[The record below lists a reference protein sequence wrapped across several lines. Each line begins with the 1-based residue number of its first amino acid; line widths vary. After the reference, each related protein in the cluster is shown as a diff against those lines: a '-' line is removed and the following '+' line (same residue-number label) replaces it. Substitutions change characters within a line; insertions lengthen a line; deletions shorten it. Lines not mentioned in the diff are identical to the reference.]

1 VPTLSGGTGWGRPNP
16 RQQAPAQLLGVGF
29 GLGETRPG
37 AGGCWRCRSGW
48 RVKTVAPRATLRGGL
63 LGKPSGLLH
72 KPRRAAPGVLK
83 PTRST
88 THPTPAPKPHRM
100 RRNRHTSGRSGC
112 VGFDT
117 SNDTPAPAQ
126 TAPPRGLPRCAETVA
141 IWPPWNVSK
150 PTHSTTRFHQR
161 KRPPKQPRKASR
173 KQHISGP
180 SGMCRNRHIQRH
192 IFTPENRLSLGC
204 RNRALWVCRN
214 RHIQRHTMR
223 RIETA

>member
-1 VPTLSGGTGWGRPNP
+1 M
-16 RQQAPAQLLGVGF
+16 
-29 GLGETRPG
+29 
-37 AGGCWRCRSGW
+37 CWRCRSGW
-48 RVKTVAPRATLRGGL
+48 RVKTVAPRATRRGGL

-83 PTRST
+83 PTRSA

-100 RRNRHTSGRSGC
+100 RRNRHTSGRSVC

-141 IWPPWNVSK
+141 LWAPRNVSK